1 MGTGVTPRD
10 WLLVVAIIAIGGAI
24 VGAFTG
30 FYGERFAFTG
40 GVRAVIFAA
49 YAGLAGS
56 FARSFVMRR
65 AKARSMQ
72 PPARG

>member
-1 MGTGVTPRD
+1 MVKGVTLRD
-10 WLLVVAIIAIGGAI
+10 WLLVVAIIAIGGAM

-30 FYGERFAFTG
+30 FYGERFEFSG
-40 GVRAVIFAA
+40 GVRGVIIGA

-56 FARSFVMRR
+56 FARLFVMRR
-65 AKARSMQ
+65 VKARSAQ